1 MLARLEKGEVKNP
14 VSEKM
19 EFINTRRRARYAHH
33 IIHMETFDCELKQ
46 QVIFGDNTIERL
58 GELTRSLGGSRVLIT
73 TDRGIEKAGILARA
87 VSALQSERIAAY
99 VFADVT
105 PNPTTEDV
113 DAAVVVAKTNA
124 PVDLIIGL
132 GGGSSMDCAK
142 GANFLLRNAGK
153 MEDYWGTNKATQPML
168 PSIGIPTTIGT
179 GSEAQSFALIAQ
191 AETHIKMACGDKKAL
206 FNTVILD
213 ATLTKTLP
221 TPIAAITGIDA
232 IAHAVESFVSTRH
245 NPMSQ
250 MFSQHAWELLNAH
263 FEACLESNNSTAR
276 SKMLFGAYLAGLAIE
291 NSMLGAAH
299 ACANPLTARY
309 NVIHG
314 VAVALML
321 PHVIRLNSTV
331 AGQAY
336 QQLYP
341 DGNLADRITA
351 LKQIGNLPNRLR
363 DYPVQYTIGTADIPT
378 LAKEAATQWTAQ
390 FNPLP
395 LNVSDF
401 MALYEQVY

>member
-1 MLARLEKGEVKNP
+1 MESGSKAKVK
-14 VSEKM
+14 K
-19 EFINTRRRARYAHH
+19 
-33 IIHMETFDCELKQ
+33 METFDCELNQ
-46 QVIFGDNTIERL
+46 QVFFGDNTIERL
-58 GELTRSLGGSRVLIT
+58 GELTRERGGSRVLLV
-73 TDRGIEKAGILARA
+73 TDAGIEKAGILSRA
-87 VSALQSERIAAY
+87 VSALQSERITAY
-99 VFADVT
+99 VFSDTT

-113 DAAVVVAKTNA
+113 DAALAVAKTNA
-124 PVDLIIGL
+124 SIDFIIGL

-142 GANFLLRNAGK
+142 GVNFLLTNGGK
-153 MEDYWGTNKATQPML
+153 MEDYWGIDKATQPML

-191 AETHIKMACGDKKAL
+191 ADTHIKMACGDKKAR
-206 FNTVILD
+206 FGTVLLD

-221 TPIAAITGIDA
+221 RPIAAITGIDA
-232 IAHAVESFVSTRH
+232 IAHAVESYVSTRH

-250 MFSQHAWELLNAH
+250 MFARHAWELLNAY
-263 FEACLESNNSTAR
+263 FEACLEPNDATAR

-309 NVIHG
+309 EVIHG

-321 PHVIRLNSTV
+321 PHVIRFNSTV
-331 AGQAY
+331 AGDAY
-336 QQLYP
+336 RELYP
-341 DGNLADRITA
+341 DGDLADRITE

-363 DYPVQYTIGTADIPT
+363 DYPVQYTIGTGDIST

-390 FNPLP
+390 FNPRP
-395 LNVSDF
+395 VNIRDF
-401 MALYEQVY
+401 MNLYEQVY

>member
-1 MLARLEKGEVKNP
+1 MLARLEKDEVRPLACK
-14 VSEKM
+14 ELKLT
-19 EFINTRRRARYAHH
+19 NTPYYIR
-33 IIHMETFDCELKQ
+33 ISSMETFDCELKQ

-58 GELTRSLGGSRVLIT
+58 GELTRSLGGSRVLVT
-73 TDRGIEKAGILARA
+73 TDQGIEKAGILARA
-87 VSALQSERIAAY
+87 ISALQSERIAAY

-105 PNPTTEDV
+105 SNPTTEDV
-113 DAAVVVAKTNA
+113 DAAVAVAKTNA
-124 PVDLIIGL
+124 PIDLIIGL

-142 GANFLLRNAGK
+142 GANFLLTNGGK

-191 AETHIKMACGDKKAL
+191 ADTHIKMACGDKKAR
-206 FNTVILD
+206 FGTVILD
-213 ATLTKTLP
+213 ATLTNTLP
-221 TPIAAITGIDA
+221 RPIAAITAIDA
-232 IAHAVESFVSTRH
+232 VAHAVESFVSTRH

-250 MFSQHAWELLNAH
+250 MFSRHAWELLNAH
-263 FEACLESNNSTAR
+263 FEACLESHNTIAR
-276 SKMLFGAYLAGLAIE
+276 CKMLFGAYLAGLAIE

-309 NVIHG
+309 EVIHG

-331 AGQAY
+331 SGEAY
-336 QQLYP
+336 RELYP
-341 DGNLADRITA
+341 DGDLADRITR

-363 DYPVQYTIGTADIPT
+363 DYPVQYTIGTGDIPK
-378 LAKEAATQWTAQ
+378 LAEEAATQWTAQ
-390 FNPLP
+390 FNPRP
-395 LNVSDF
+395 LNIRDF
-401 MALYEQVY
+401 MTLYEQVY

>member
-1 MLARLEKGEVKNP
+1 
-14 VSEKM
+14 
-19 EFINTRRRARYAHH
+19 
-33 IIHMETFDCELKQ
+33 METFDCELNQ
-46 QVIFGDNTIERL
+46 QVIYGDNTIERL
-58 GELTRSLGGSRVLIT
+58 GELTRERGGSRVLLV
-73 TDRGIEKAGILARA
+73 TDTGIEKAGILARA

-99 VFADVT
+99 VFADTT

-113 DAAVVVAKTNA
+113 DAAVEVAKTNA
-124 PVDLIIGL
+124 PIDLIIGL

-142 GANFLLRNAGK
+142 GANFLLTNGGK
-153 MEDYWGTNKATQPML
+153 MADYWGTNKATQPML

-179 GSEAQSFALIAQ
+179 GSEAQSYALIAQ
-191 AETHIKMACGDKKAL
+191 ADTHIKMACGDKKAR
-206 FNTVILD
+206 FGTVILD

-221 TPIAAITGIDA
+221 RPIAAITGIDA

-250 MFSQHAWELLNAH
+250 MFARHAWELLDGH
-263 FEACLESNNSTAR
+263 FEAGLEPTNNSIAR

-309 NVIHG
+309 EVIHG

-321 PHVIRLNSTV
+321 PHVIRFNSTI
-331 AGQAY
+331 AGDAY
-336 QQLYP
+336 RELYP
-341 DGNLADRITA
+341 DGDLADRITA

-363 DYPVQYTIGTADIPT
+363 DYPIQYTIGTADIPT

-390 FNPLP
+390 FNPRP
-395 LNVSDF
+395 LNIKDF
-401 MALYEQVY
+401 MSLYEQVY

>member
-1 MLARLEKGEVKNP
+1 
-14 VSEKM
+14 
-19 EFINTRRRARYAHH
+19 
-33 IIHMETFDCELKQ
+33 METFDCELNQ
-46 QVIFGDNTIERL
+46 QVIYGDNTIKRL
-58 GELTRSLGGSRVLIT
+58 GELTRERGGSRVLLV
-73 TDRGIEKAGILARA
+73 TDAGIEQAGILARA

-99 VFADVT
+99 VFADTT

-113 DAAVVVAKTNA
+113 DTAVDVAKTNA
-124 PVDLIIGL
+124 PIDLIIGL

-142 GANFLLRNAGK
+142 GANFLLTNGGK

-191 AETHIKMACGDKKAL
+191 AESHIKMACGDKKAR
-206 FNTVILD
+206 FGTVILD
-213 ATLTKTLP
+213 ATLTKSLP
-221 TPIAAITGIDA
+221 RPIAAITGIDA

-250 MFSQHAWELLNAH
+250 MFARYAWELLDSH
-263 FEACLESNNSTAR
+263 FEAGLEPTNNSIAR

-299 ACANPLTARY
+299 ACANPLTSRY
-309 NVIHG
+309 EVIHG

-321 PHVIRLNSTV
+321 PHVIRFNSTI
-331 AGQAY
+331 AGDTY
-336 QQLYP
+336 RELYP
-341 DGNLADRITA
+341 DGDLADRVTL

-363 DYPVQYTIGTADIPT
+363 DYPIQYTIGTADIPT

-395 LNVSDF
+395 LNIKDF
-401 MALYEQVY
+401 MSLYEQVY